1 MLCWVICT
9 SSSSWLM
16 ITVHKHAS
24 LVKTTSVVQ
33 CGDVL
38 EASISC
44 SLIPSPSN
52 LEVKILLS
60 ICVLFYIPPDE

>member
-1 MLCWVICT
+1 
-9 SSSSWLM
+9 M